1 MESSNMEPILA
12 WLLQSIRL
20 KLQEIF
26 RKHDIINISPE
37 LSLAFCLNFQYYP
50 VVIIFFL
57 LQNLGE
63 SFRIR
68 YNPYSPPRLSLLA
81 SFFLSFFFQFL
92 EDMRT
97 TLRGWEWRW
106 EQVNIGKKCGM
117 KLMKHFHTFASLLSS
132 VLLNLV

>member
-1 MESSNMEPILA
+1 MITSKYSVKITRNIPKTWYHQYFPRTQPCILSKF
-12 WLLQSIRL
+12 SIL
-20 KLQEIF
+20 PCCHHFL
-26 RKHDIINISPE
+26 
-37 LSLAFCLNFQYYP
+37 
-50 VVIIFFL
+50 L

-63 SFRIR
+63 SFRIWC
-68 YNPYSPPRLSLLA
+68 NPYSPPRLSLLA

-117 KLMKHFHTFASLLSS
+117 KLMKHFYTFASLPPFIRPIKPCLTISI
-132 VLLNLV
+132 LAL